1 MYGLMAMNIS
11 MLLPPAEK
19 DIQINEDSA
28 ALRCIYIHIST
39 RTYIYIYTYV
49 HTPLGTAL
57 LQAPVQD
64 AES

>member
-19 DIQINEDSA
+19 DIQLNEDSA
-28 ALRCIYIHIST
+28 ALRCIYIHTST
-39 RTYIYIYTYV
+39 RRYTYMYTYV
-49 HTPLGTAL
+49 HAPIGTAL